1 MKNIIDKILK
11 LNGNIKGFFIPKIP
25 VAGLG
30 RWSSSLPEKRRY
42 KEWFHDSCSKDNC
55 YLN

>member
-11 LNGNIKGFFIPKIP
+11 LNGKIKGFFIPKIP

-42 KEWFHDSCSKDNC
+42 KEWFQDNC